1 MLGAWRLRGDWE
13 HRFRGVVHA
22 DGTLRA
28 QIVGDEDTFL
38 AALLRRL
45 WQRYEI
51 AGLINTSFNGPGEP
65 IVHTRADALACA
77 QRLRL
82 DGVVLDGVMRR
93 L

>member
-1 MLGAWRLRGDWE
+1 
-13 HRFRGVVHA
+13 
-22 DGTLRA
+22 
-28 QIVGDEDTFL
+28 
-38 AALLRRL
+38 LRRL

-51 AGLINTSFNGPGEP
+51 AGLINASFNGPGEP